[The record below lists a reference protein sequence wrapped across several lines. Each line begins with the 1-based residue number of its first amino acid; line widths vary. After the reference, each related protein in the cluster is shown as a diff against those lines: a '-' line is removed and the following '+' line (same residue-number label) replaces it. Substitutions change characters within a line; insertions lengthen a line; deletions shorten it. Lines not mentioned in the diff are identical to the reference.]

1 MRVLFP
7 LIVSVLFSVLALHA
21 QQSLPRSTQDLSAA
35 VDSVAALTPDDFSRL
50 VSQAQSGDPKSQYL
64 LALAFE
70 DGRSVPRDLAASDS
84 WLLKSAEQAYVPAEA
99 GMGETYLRGLSRENG
114 AIPNYADA
122 DRWLR
127 LAATQG
133 NADAQFWLGNAYER
147 GLLGTTDYREALK
160 WLRRSADQGLPL
172 AQYILGQMYEGGE
185 GVSESDVLA
194 ATWYRKAADHF
205 TDAGGVWEAVTEMV
219 YLYRDGRLPK
229 NGVEDYMWSAI
240 LDSCFSPP
248 SDEDTE
254 RAARQISKAQINE
267 AQLLARDW
275 IQKHTQHRKDEPACD
290 RDPVST
296 KITHRRTGTTAS
308 ALQSER

>member
-1 MRVLFP
+1 MRILLP
-7 LIVSVLFSVLALHA
+7 LMAAVFVSVVTLQA
-21 QQSLPRSTQDLSAA
+21 QQRLPKSTEELSAA
-35 VDSVAALTPDDFSRL
+35 VDHVLELTATDVNRL
-50 VSQAQSGDPKSQYL
+50 MSQAQSGDPESQYL

-70 DGRSVPRDLAASDS
+70 IGRSVPKDFAASDS
-84 WLLKSAEQAYVPAEA
+84 WMLKSAEQGYVPAEA

-127 LAATQG
+127 LAAIRG

-147 GLLGTTDYREALK
+147 GLFGATDYREALK
-160 WLRRSADQGLPL
+160 WLRKSADQGLPW
-172 AQYILGQMYEGGE
+172 AQYTLAQMYEGGE

-205 TDAGGVWEAVTEMV
+205 TDAGGVWEAITEMV
-219 YLYRDGRLPK
+219 YLYRDERLPK

-240 LDSCFSPP
+240 LESCSSPP
-248 SDEDTE
+248 SDTDTQ
-254 RAARQISKAQINE
+254 RAARQISRAQINE

-296 KITHRRTGTTAS
+296 TLTDRPTGTAAS